1 LSLVRVRPHVKSD
14 ALRIRELQVLR
25 DIRDRVGVLPITPD
39 EWEVVQP
46 VTERLLKS
54 GFTIKGLTENLWT
67 NI

>member
-1 LSLVRVRPHVKSD
+1 M
-14 ALRIRELQVLR
+14 LR
-25 DIRDRVGVLPITPD
+25 DITDKVGELAFT
-39 EWEVVQP
+39 